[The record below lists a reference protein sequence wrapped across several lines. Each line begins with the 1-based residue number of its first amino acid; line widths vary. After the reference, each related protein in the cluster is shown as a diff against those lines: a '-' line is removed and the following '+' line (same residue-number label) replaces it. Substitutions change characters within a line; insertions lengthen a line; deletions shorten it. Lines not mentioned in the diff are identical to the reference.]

1 MKGIYKYMD
10 LKTGEIVYVGKDSHI
25 DKHSRHKEHLS
36 PSKYNKQQIN
46 RVLQNNPDRYEYG
59 VIWATGDCTTL
70 KLNKMEILF
79 GEIYNPK
86 FNFGKFGAGGS
97 KGHTEESKQK
107 MSEAH
112 KGKTISDETK
122 QKISESKNTSGYF
135 RVTKNKDKNCK
146 QGFKWVYQYYEDGKR
161 KTISSVDIKKL
172 EAKVKAKGLKW
183 ERVEKW
189 LI

>member
-1 MKGIYKYMD
+1 MPLG
-10 LKTGEIVYVGKDSHI
+10 
-25 DKHSRHKEHLS
+25 HSDELG
-36 PSKYNKQQIN
+36 Y
-46 RVLQNNPDRYEYG
+46 
-59 VIWATGDCTTL
+59 
-70 KLNKMEILF
+70 
-79 GEIYNPK
+79 K
-86 FNFGKFGAGGS
+86 FNFGEFGKGGC

-183 ERVEKW
+183 ERVEK
-189 LI
+189 